1 MSSPV
6 PTSTTLPGDL
16 GLPTLSNLYVQGMPL
31 DPLNQVLAQNQ
42 QQLSTQHTL
51 TEQSFFSTPVR
62 SATDATRDVFQ
73 VAMSSVQRVNR
84 ISFSLAHFP
93 QRAWLEYLDPTDGT
107 WQTFVQTSGLPTVM
121 TFQDS
126 VPAIIPAGVQD
137 DSHLHPQHFGA
148 AHWAAFTFTVN
159 PVQISKLRIVM
170 TRLATES
177 APLDMLGNP
186 VAYSLGVKDFNV
198 GYSVA
203 PMNSVPIVQLGG
215 QSPVESVPI
224 ASGTDVLGSQTQY
237 VIRRNTASGLG
248 QGTGAI
254 WKSAPQPIA
263 DAVVNLYV
271 DVRDASG
278 NAQVVDRFYLDPLYS
293 GCTCNVYFSQDTPN
307 PAVFT
312 ASDQPLGFPAT
323 TPYGAQVPTSDGS
336 GILFGTTVQHLDLD
350 NSVIG
355 FDPTQPFQVS
365 ALIQPQFGW
374 TDTNSYTFY
383 DDGVLTF
390 FWAPDPSGSTPYS
403 CIQVQLGTML
413 LAWPGLPFSVNQQ
426 LVFTVTFD
434 GTSLMLAGP
443 MGTITAVSGN
453 IEPGTNPPVTLRIG
467 GALTADP
474 TQAGVGNFRLRDLI
488 FKQGN
493 PDTPDVY
500 GQFWTHPSGF
510 VLTPEYPSGPQLSD
524 NAVLRYDPAQVIAGL
539 NPYGFVGGPGVVYE
553 DLNWTPVP
561 RDFKL
566 SKGYFTFDPVK
577 ARYAKLE
584 FTNLSPQPYDTAET
598 MMALTKQ
605 FAIQAKDTSH
615 VARAAAASSP
625 AGSPGIAVNTSVAA
639 LNRFSDQFRLTTSGT
654 DAVTPT
660 RTQGFLP
667 TEAQY
672 ATDPQ
677 AALRLDQQLPYWGF
691 TKQHQGPTMPR
702 NEFAGTHYY
711 VNTEIPFR
719 KRVAFFVGLKDL
731 RLFRLDKQANDD
743 TDQYVEL
750 FHDAN
755 DLVYNPSAPTWF
767 LGDGQITTPQNLVA
781 PVQLLSQPYN
791 TFRGITALQFATTQA
806 PAVQLL
812 TDPDFNDLSLQWWQ
826 AYGDASIVPD
836 PVFDTQIGS
845 LVQVTRA
852 GNPVTWSSMEQYGTW
867 NQIEDSSL
875 DPNHPTYDDLQGTIA
890 ATGAG
895 GIQSFQTVQPSSLGK
910 LYAAARVVAPQDLT
924 APLSLQLVNGDGTLL
939 ATIDQEVDA
948 NNITE
953 WFVEYD
959 LGAGVNN
966 ISMTWS
972 AMEMMAPNWSG
983 VETFGTWDQVAN
995 APASIAIH
1003 NVKVQLIQ
1011 QQPTADVW
1019 YVDNISIFND
1029 AIMWEFSRD
1038 GGQTF
1043 FPVWDVRNDP
1053 NGVFVFPQGADNV
1066 TLGQGSHLVF
1076 RVTGALPGL
1085 WVTSVAIRPWFESI
1099 MYGQQVKY
1107 SVMAS
1112 GPHLTPLDQYPLV
1125 TDDARFKQWH
1135 KAIPQD
1141 WWYAFRQ
1148 ALHQGATQPTVSERI
1163 FVPNSIPTGID
1174 EGAPPAPSNAIL
1186 PESYVI

>member
-31 DPLNQVLAQNQ
+31 DALNQALGQNAQA
-42 QQLSTQHTL
+42 LPTQHATS
-51 TEQSFFSTPVR
+51 EQSFFSTPAR
-62 SATDATRDVFQ
+62 TSDDPTREVFQ
-73 VAMSSVQRVNR
+73 VAMSSAQRVNR
-84 ISFSLAHFP
+84 ISFALAHFP

-107 WQTFVQTSGLPTVM
+107 WQVATQTNGLAAEVTI
-121 TFQDS
+121 QDS
-126 VPAIIPAGVQD
+126 IPAIIPSGVQD
-137 DSHLHPQHFGA
+137 NSHLHPQHFGA
-148 AHWAAFTFTVN
+148 AHWEAHTFDLTPLTV
-159 PVQISKLRIVM
+159 SKVRIVM
-170 TRLATES
+170 TRLTTES
-177 APLDMLGNP
+177 VPLSMLGDA
-186 VAYSLGVKDFNV
+186 VTYSLGLKDFWI
-198 GYSVA
+198 GYSTA
-203 PMNSVPIVQLGG
+203 PMSSVPIVQQGG
-215 QSPVESVPI
+215 ESPTESVAI
-224 ASGTDVLGSQTQY
+224 ATGTDVLGSQTQY
-237 VIRRNTASGLG
+237 VIRKNAASGLG

-254 WKSAPQPIA
+254 WKCAPQPIA

-271 DVRDASG
+271 DCRDQDG
-278 NAQVVDRFYLDPLYS
+278 DEQVIDRFWMDPLYS
-293 GCTCNVYFSQDTPN
+293 GCTVNIYFSRDTPN
-307 PAVFT
+307 PVVFT
-312 ASDQPLGFPAT
+312 ASDQPLSFPVT
-323 TPYGAQVPTSDGS
+323 TPNGAVPPVSDGS
-336 GILFGTTVQHLDLD
+336 GILFGTTPAWLDLN
-350 NSVIG
+350 NSAIS

-365 ALIQPQFGW
+365 ALIQPQFGY

-390 FWAPDPSGSTPYS
+390 FWGPDPSNSSPYS
-403 CIQVQLGTML
+403 CIQVRLGSML
-413 LAWPGLPFSVNQQ
+413 LSWPGLPFSVNQQ
-426 LVFTVTFD
+426 LVFTVTYD

-443 MGTITAVSGN
+443 MGTIQAVSGG
-453 IEPGTNPPVTLRIG
+453 ILPGTNPPTTLRIG
-467 GALTADP
+467 GAQGATP
-474 TQAGVGNFRLRDLI
+474 GVGNFRLRDLI

-500 GQFWTHPSGF
+500 QQFWADPSGF
-510 VLTPEYPSGPQLSD
+510 VLTPEYPTGPQLSD
-524 NAVLRYDPAQVIAGL
+524 NAVLRYDPAQVTAGL

-566 SKGYFTFDPVK
+566 SKGYFTFDPVT

-584 FTNLSPQPYDTAET
+584 FTNLCAQPYDTAEP
-598 MMALTKQ
+598 MLAFTKQ
-605 FAIQAKDTSH
+605 FAIQAKNVSH
-615 VARAAAASSP
+615 VAKAAASSAP
-625 AGSPGIAVNTSVAA
+625 AGSSGIAVNTSVAA
-639 LNRFSDQFRLTTSGT
+639 VNRFSDQARLASSGVN
-654 DAVTPT
+654 AVSPT
-660 RTQGFLP
+660 RTSPWLP

-677 AALRLDQQLPYWGF
+677 AADRLDQQLPYWGF
-691 TKQHQGPTMPR
+691 QKHQQGPTMPR
-702 NEFAGTHYY
+702 NEGVGQHYY

-719 KRVAFFVGLKDL
+719 KRVAYFVGLKDL
-731 RLFRLDKQANDD
+731 RLFRLDKQSADD
-743 TDQYVEL
+743 TDQYIEL

-755 DLVYNPSAPTWF
+755 DLVYNPNAPTWF
-767 LGDGQITTPQNLVA
+767 LGDGQITTPDNMVA

-791 TFRGITALQFATTQA
+791 TFRGITALQFATTQS

-826 AYGDASIVPD
+826 AFGDASIVPD

-845 LVQVTRA
+845 LVKVTRA
-852 GNPVTWSSMEQYGTW
+852 GNPVTWSSMEAYGTW
-867 NQIEDSSL
+867 NQIEDSNPV
-875 DPNHPTYDDLQGTIA
+875 PNHPTWDDLQGTIA

-895 GIQSFQTVQPSSLGK
+895 GIQSFQTVQPSAIGK
-910 LYAAARVVAPQDLT
+910 LYAAARVIAPADLT
-924 APLSLQLVNGDGTLL
+924 APLTLQLVNGDGTIL
-939 ATIDQEVDA
+939 ASIDQEVDA
-948 NNITE
+948 NAVTE

-959 LGAGVNN
+959 LGAGVNQ

-972 AMEMMAPNWSG
+972 AMEGMAANWSG
-983 VETFGTWDQVAN
+983 LETFGTWDQVAN
-995 APASIAIH
+995 APASIALH
-1003 NVKVQLIQ
+1003 NVSVELIQ
-1011 QQPTADVW
+1011 NQPTADVW

-1029 AIMWEFSRD
+1029 ALMWEFSRD
-1038 GGQTF
+1038 GGHTF
-1043 FPVWDVRNDP
+1043 WPVWDIKNDP
-1053 NGVFVFPQGADNV
+1053 DGVFVFPLGVDSAV
-1066 TLGQGSHLVF
+1066 LGQGSRLVF

-1085 WVTSVAIRPWFESI
+1085 WVSSIAMRPWFESI

-1135 KAIPQD
+1135 HPIPQD

-1148 ALHQGATQPTVSERI
+1148 SLHQTAITPTVSERI
-1163 FVPNSIPTGID
+1163 FVPNSIPSGLD